1 MPPTLSS
8 NERLALER
16 SKLNSKMEIIN
27 DKMDVE
33 ATIGGQTI
41 GWQLNRAIAGLNA
54 NTCHLEAAQQLLND
68 FEQSDID
75 KVLEPALCKRDNE
88 ITAAEDALLAAIKRR
103 DKIVNGANRDYE
115 QAVRKVK
122 LKTDTQHKLLQARV
136 KRYEEAVKISTQSVT
151 QLQENK
157 PRGLI
162 RVEGAAKKIERELR
176 TVDEITTMNKQQEA
190 SRDKPVD
197 VSNMPKWLEEIGED
211 KDLEELRADARK
223 DVADRLRKEQD
234 EYERKK
240 EEAAKQRRI
249 MLAAEEQRLTDNRQ
263 KELETLRIQSL
274 EAKGKTA
281 GVIEDKIFR
290 LQAVEDAML
299 KQVEDANELEEFRRK
314 DMEEERR
321 YREENK
327 SDDESEDEEEVKR
340 QIELAKE
347 KQRIYLNR
355 SSIVK
360 KIEINTT
367 IDKKPI
373 KRVTVR

>member
-16 SKLNSKMEIIN
+16 SKLNSKMEVIT

-41 GWQLNRAIAGLNA
+41 GWQLNRATAGYNA
-54 NTCHLEAAQQLLND
+54 NKSHLETAQQLLQD
-68 FEQSDID
+68 FQESDID
-75 KVLEPALCKRDNE
+75 KILETARYKRD
-88 ITAAEDALLAAIKRR
+88 TAIES
-103 DKIVNGANRDYE
+103 ANREYGL
-115 QAVRKVK
+115 AVKKVTA
-122 LKTDTQHKLLQARV
+122 KTEAQHKILKARV
-136 KRYEEAVKISTQSVT
+136 QRYEEAVNISAKSLE
-151 QLQENK
+151 QLQQNK

-162 RVEGAAKKIERELR
+162 RVEGAAKKVERELQAI
-176 TVDEITTMNKQQEA
+176 DEISQMNKRQEA

-197 VSNMPKWLEEIGED
+197 VTNIPKWLEEIGED
-211 KDLEELRADARK
+211 KDMEQLRADARK
-223 DVADRLRKEQD
+223 DVADRLYKEQE

-263 KELETLRIQSL
+263 KELEALRLQAA
-274 EAKGKTA
+274 EAKGKAA

-290 LQAVEDAML
+290 LQAVKDAML

-314 DMEEERR
+314 DMEEEQK

-327 SDDESEDEEEVKR
+327 SDDESEDEDEIER
-340 QIELAKE
+340 QIELAKQ
-347 KQRIYLNR
+347 KQRVYLNNAKR
-355 SSIVK
+355 V
-360 KIEINTT
+360 IEIATT
-367 IDKKPI
+367 IDKKPARRI
-373 KRVTVR
+373 SVR

>member
-1 MPPTLSS
+1 
-8 NERLALER
+8 
-16 SKLNSKMEIIN
+16 MEAIT

-41 GWQLNRAIAGLNA
+41 GWQLNRATAGLGA
-54 NTCHLEAAQQLLND
+54 NKSHLEAAQRLLQE
-68 FEQSDID
+68 FEESDIN
-75 KVLEPALCKRDNE
+75 KVLAPALYKRDNAIE
-88 ITAAEDALLAAIKRR
+88 ASKQALIVATRKRDNAIEAAEQALLLVTTKSGIAIDTANKEYEHAA
-103 DKIVNGANRDYE
+103 
-115 QAVRKVK
+115 RKVSV
-122 LKTDTQHKLLQARV
+122 KTDAQHKLLQARV
-136 KRYEEAVKISTQSVT
+136 KRYEEAVKLSTQSVA
-151 QLQENK
+151 QLQQNK

-176 TVDEITTMNKQQEA
+176 TVDEIASMNKQQEA

-197 VSNMPKWLEEIGED
+197 VTNMPKWLEEIGED

-223 DVADRLRKEQD
+223 DVADRLRREQE

-263 KELETLRIQSL
+263 KELEALRLQAL

-281 GVIEDKIFR
+281 GVIDDKIFR
-290 LQAVEDAML
+290 LEAVEDAMR
-299 KQVEDANELEEFRRK
+299 KQVEDENELEEFRRR

-321 YREENK
+321 YREENN
-327 SDDESEDEEEVKR
+327 SDDESEDEEELQR

-347 KQRIYLNR
+347 KQRIYLNNT
-355 SSIVK
+355 SIVK

-373 KRVTVR
+373 RRVAVR